1 MAAGPKKRKSSVM
14 IVRNYGMVLLLLLPL
29 VSSLSPAL
37 AQQNADPLSGTWK
50 GDWGPSA
57 TDRNSV
63 TLELKWD
70 GKTLT
75 GIVNPGPDA
84 ISIESAS
91 FNPKTMQ
98 IHLEASYARRGLR
111 YVVDGTVD
119 HDKMTGTWNHP
130 RRNGDF
136 RVTREAHKAES
147 NSAPP
152 PNLAGLK
159 EDERKVVNYLLN
171 DWRKWEEDY
180 SITTVD
186 IAMDALHLPV
196 SSEKR
201 FRIGNYIKGHPEL
214 DEILRDWGWQ
224 TIVLTPMEKLVARV
238 IVNAE
243 RDKQK
248 VPAKSEIAQLVG
260 ITEKQVDEAVRN
272 LSRFGILKRNGST
285 GGIGYIAAAPR
296 YVNWQP
302 WLDFQFHRITLS
314 SGRTFC
320 VN

>member
-1 MAAGPKKRKSSVM
+1 MRLEICLAGLLMFLATPIHSVM
-14 IVRNYGMVLLLLLPL
+14 
-29 VSSLSPAL
+29 
-37 AQQNADPLSGTWK
+37 AQEAADPLTGTWK

-63 TLELKWD
+63 TLELKWN

-75 GIVNPGPDA
+75 GTVNPGPD
-84 ISIESAS
+84 SIPLENAS
-91 FNPKTMQ
+91 FDPKTMKV
-98 IHLEASYARRGLR
+98 HLEANYAPRSLR
-111 YVVDGTVD
+111 YVVDGTVEK
-119 HDKMTGTWNHP
+119 DKMSGTWNHP
-130 RRNGDF
+130 RRKGDF
-136 RVTREAHKAES
+136 QVSRDVKQAES
-147 NSAPP
+147 HAASP

-159 EDERKVVNYLLN
+159 DDEKKVVDYLLK
-171 DWRKWEEDY
+171 DWRDWEQDY

-186 IAMDALHLPV
+186 IAMAALGQPS

-201 FRIGNYIKGHPEL
+201 FRIGNYIKNHPEL
-214 DEILRDWGWQ
+214 DEILRQWGWQ
-224 TIVLTPMEKLVARV
+224 TVVLTPSEKLVARA

-248 VPAKSEIAQLVG
+248 APDKSELARLVG
-260 ITEKQVDEAVRN
+260 ISEKEADDALRT
-272 LSRFGILKRNGST
+272 LSRFGILKRNRSA
-285 GGIGYIAAAPR
+285 GGVGYIAGAPR